1 MGCSALCACFLQ
13 YSVNQINNTFFLFST
28 VEDVQHKWQLYF
40 LSFNKCVVFLAFLTF
55 PFLPTKMLNMK
66 QIKDQRPM
74 EYLNLI
80 EAVFHCHGWLVPLD
94 GRLEFGKGPEHVTV
108 GCRLHKSQTDRKQS
122 V

>member
-13 YSVNQINNTFFLFST
+13 YSVNQINNTFSLFST

-40 LSFNKCVVFLAFLTF
+40 LSFKKCVVFLAFLTF